1 MIFMIFFFKGRG
13 ICREFNECKKMDH
26 FVPLRHFKFQS
37 SIHPTFEIHQVN
49 DRESHGVKQTKLAVV
64 GFCET
69 KNHYEFLHTYS
80 RMVVTVLLFLVFI
93 CFLSQEMI
101 LQIMPNGV
109 PQRRFNDTKHI
120 CTCIDQTPIRNSRIH
135 PFIDSKSWISGYNL
149 IIIDPKH
156 SRKKKIQATYGP

>member
-1 MIFMIFFFKGRG
+1 MIFMIFFFS
-13 ICREFNECKKMDH
+13 REGG
-26 FVPLRHFKFQS
+26 FVENLMSARKWITLFPCVTLS
-37 SIHPTFEIHQVN
+37 SRVPFTLLLKSIRVN
-49 DRESHGVKQTKLAVV
+49 DRESHSVKQTTLAVV

-109 PQRRFNDTKHI
+109 P
-120 CTCIDQTPIRNSRIH
+120 
-135 PFIDSKSWISGYNL
+135 
-149 IIIDPKH
+149 
-156 SRKKKIQATYGP
+156 